1 MTPLPTRIKNALNE
15 GRILIL
21 GAQVLLGFQY
31 RAALEP
37 GFARLSRIAQV
48 MTLVGLALLVGVIAL
63 LITPAVWH
71 RVVERGHDSA
81 RLHRVTTACIA
92 WALTPIA
99 LILGIDT
106 VVALERMLGVGPAA
120 AAGGLATASAVFA
133 WSVIPRALRRSTRR
147 RAGGGEMSESTE
159 TPLEDRIEHA
169 LTETRV
175 VLPGVQALLGFQFA
189 AMLMDGFTKLP
200 PVSRWIHVGG
210 LACVALATIL
220 LITPAAYHR
229 IAENGEDTERVHRV
243 TSRLLLWALVPL
255 ALSLAADVF
264 VVASTIVASTIVAI
278 ILGAATLV
286 GIVVAWVIVPWRGR
300 RRRRRHDPLAR
311 AA

>member
-1 MTPLPTRIKNALNE
+1 MSLPSFNPFQYGFASGVMGCGSGRSGSIGLLSLNGANTHGRATPAARRVPSSCLLALALRIRPAMTPLPTRIKNALNE

-81 RLHRVTTACIA
+81 RLR
-92 WALTPIA
+92 
-99 LILGIDT
+99 
-106 VVALERMLGVGPAA
+106 
-120 AAGGLATASAVFA
+120 
-133 WSVIPRALRRSTRR
+133 
-147 RAGGGEMSESTE
+147 
-159 TPLEDRIEHA
+159 
-169 LTETRV
+169 
-175 VLPGVQALLGFQFA
+175 GFQCG
-189 AMLMDGFTKLP
+189 AMLMAGFTKLP

-255 ALSLAADVF
+255 ALSLAADM
-264 VVASTIVASTIVAI
+264 
-278 ILGAATLV
+278 
-286 GIVVAWVIVPWRGR
+286 
-300 RRRRRHDPLAR
+300 
-311 AA
+311 